1 MVCSV
6 EIFASLHSNVVRRQ
20 RRSPPSCYGGCTY
33 KCGFRRRMR
42 NRPTDR
48 APLCQTPCVRV
59 RNFRGTEFL
68 FNSRDS
74 NRRAYA
80 TLYIPPPPLPLREI
94 AFTFLIDYRRVI
106 STFPSNFRT
115 RESSGVGAVCTYEN
129 NNQRSMWR
137 KLSR

>member
-20 RRSPPSCYGGCTY
+20 RCSPSCYGGCTY

-48 APLCQTPCVRV
+48 GTIVSNVVRACV

-74 NRRAYA
+74 NRRV
-80 TLYIPPPPLPLREI
+80 TFISHGREI
-94 AFTFLIDYRRVI
+94 ALTFLIDYCRVI

-115 RESSGVGAVCTYEN
+115 RESSAFVPFARTRIIINVPCGTNFCDN
-129 NNQRSMWR
+129 
-137 KLSR
+137 